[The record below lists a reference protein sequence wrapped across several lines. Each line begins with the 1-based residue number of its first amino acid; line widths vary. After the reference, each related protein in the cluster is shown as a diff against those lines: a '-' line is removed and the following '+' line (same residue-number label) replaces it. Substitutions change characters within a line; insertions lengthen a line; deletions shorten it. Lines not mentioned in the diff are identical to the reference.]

1 MAAPTSAARHHLWR
15 RTFIGALCYRAL
27 FVHVDRQRGA
37 AIAVATNA
45 DDVAHPSPSCLQSPC
60 D

>member
-27 FVHVDRQRGA
+27 FVHRRPPTRGGNSSRDKRGRRCTP
-37 AIAVATNA
+37 IAFLFAKSV
-45 DDVAHPSPSCLQSPC
+45 
-60 D
+60 